1 MSGLETTWACSVM
14 DFSPKFK
21 YDEQLT
27 VAQNIATALDV
38 IVTGIY
44 FLLDGNNDQVKSKS
58 EKTTECIIEI
68 SKTLKLTNEIISN
81 SLSLYETNEGQQIE
95 QLEKIKGAII
105 SLSDSIEKISKD
117 TQTISTLLQEY
128 IKKKHNEDDD
138 FDTYEDDD

>member
-1 MSGLETTWACSVM
+1 M